1 MEGPSVVFRE
11 HSRVG
16 DVVANDVSVAEF
28 PTHNDETDRT
38 VEVVASRLPVH
49 IEFKLQ
55 PIILA
60 WQGEQTTTQEV
71 PWVDLHFP
79 YFVTTV
85 PKQCQ
90 GHSKGPIKEMQYL
103 RKGFGL

>member
-28 PTHNDETDRT
+28 PAHNDETDRT

-55 PIILA
+55 PIILGKEDRL
-60 WQGEQTTTQEV
+60 QLRRSHGSIYT
-71 PWVDLHFP
+71 
-79 YFVTTV
+79 
-85 PKQCQ
+85 
-90 GHSKGPIKEMQYL
+90 SPIL
-103 RKGFGL
+103 